1 MPPAQEEGCPTAH
14 RIFVILVGGGAFQ
27 RASICHAGQSDLMH
41 IEPINGVG
49 ELSLRDLTSVDVLLA
64 WNEHDII
71 EELKSQ
77 LAIVARWC
85 PIVAISEGA
94 SVPQVVR
101 AMKAGAIDYID
112 WQGDFGSLRAAV
124 AVAHAA
130 KCKLLPQKQRQM
142 DVRHRLQQLTRRELE
157 VLTAITQGKSNKQ
170 IANLLRISP
179 RTVDIHRGSMMRK
192 LQANSVADAVRMALD
207 ATATGHWVFGDTWLS
222 PWSLDHPFRDKDDQ

>member
-14 RIFVILVGGGAFQ
+14 RIFVTLVGGGAFQ
-27 RASICHAGQSDLMH
+27 RASICHAGQSELMH

-101 AMKAGAIDYID
+101 AMKAGAIDFLTKPVRREALFAAINAAIERARAN
-112 WQGDFGSLRAAV
+112 GARELSLRGLNDGHASLTPRERQVLALVAQGWPNRAIAAELGV
-124 AVAHAA
+124 AVRTVKAHRAQVMHKMHLSCVADLVHAA
-130 KCKLLPQKQRQM
+130 T
-142 DVRHRLQQLTRRELE
+142 RLGLIRR
-157 VLTAITQGKSNKQ
+157 A
-170 IANLLRISP
+170 
-179 RTVDIHRGSMMRK
+179 
-192 LQANSVADAVRMALD
+192 
-207 ATATGHWVFGDTWLS
+207 
-222 PWSLDHPFRDKDDQ
+222 